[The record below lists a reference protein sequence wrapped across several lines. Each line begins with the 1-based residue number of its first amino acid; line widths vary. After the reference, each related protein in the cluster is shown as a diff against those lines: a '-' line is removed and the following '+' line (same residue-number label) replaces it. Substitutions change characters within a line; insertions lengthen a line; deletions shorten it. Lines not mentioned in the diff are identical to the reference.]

1 MHLIYIIEMWR
12 VMKKPFFAY
21 KEYLFATNDFWFRVW
36 VYSPIGVDWCY
47 EILSL
52 RMISSFR

>member
-1 MHLIYIIEMWR
+1 MWR
-12 VMKKPFFAY
+12 VMKMAFFFQKY
-21 KEYLFATNDFWFRVW
+21 SRFATNDFSYRVR

-47 EILSL
+47 KILSL